1 MSDGRPSD
9 STAAAV
15 LAALRKPELA
25 VGAGASVLL
34 FLTIGL
40 IPGLGLLLGMFSPVP
55 LFYLYYRRGRVFGLT
70 AAGVS
75 LGMVLVV
82 YSAMGSPAGSLA
94 YLEYCL
100 LAAAL
105 AETSRMGLT
114 PGKVIGGAAL
124 AVILFGLVLFYSSGP
139 GEPDGVDMDTRELLE
154 QQVRASIELYRPLL
168 EAPPS
173 SPGPGEIEPGR
184 PLDETASSP
193 FGDDTIERLV
203 KFLASIFPGLA
214 VIGAVMM
221 AWINFLVGRALV
233 RRSGTP
239 WPPALSDLKTWSA
252 PDLLVWVLLAAGFAV
267 FVMDG
272 GIATAAVNVLMVA
285 GLAYFFQGLAV
296 AAFWMHKKSFPPTV
310 RGVIYFLI
318 LAQQYL
324 ALIVAAVGLIDLW
337 ADFRK
342 LKAAEPGDT
351 R

>member
-15 LAALRKPELA
+15 LAVLRKPELA

-55 LFYLYYRRGRVFGLT
+55 LYYLYYRRGRLFGLT
-70 AAGVS
+70 AVSVS

-82 YSAMGSPAGSLA
+82 YLAMDHPAGTLA

-124 AVILFGLVLFYSSGP
+124 VVILFGLVLLYSSGM
-139 GEPDGVDMDTRELLE
+139 GESDETEADTRELLE
-154 QQVRASIELYRPLL
+154 QQVRDSLDLYRPLL
-168 EAPPS
+168 DAPPPT
-173 SPGPGEIEPGR
+173 PGPGEKASGR
-184 PLDETASSP
+184 PSDEAASSP
-193 FGDDTIERLV
+193 IGDDTIERLV
-203 KFLASIFPGLA
+203 KILANIFPGLA

-239 WPPALSDLKTWSA
+239 WPPALTDLKTWSA
-252 PDLLVWVLLAAGFAV
+252 PEPLVWVLLVAGFAA

-272 GIATAAVNVLMVA
+272 WTSTAAVNVLMVA

-296 AAFWMHKKSFPPTV
+296 TAYWMNKKSFPPPV

-342 LKAAEPGDT
+342 LKAAVSGDAK
-351 R
+351 